1 MKVNTYA
8 LRKVITPV
16 LKNPPELGN
25 RVYYDKAPDE
35 QLYPYAV
42 YHFKTLNGNQYPAEN
57 WILHVEIYDKA
68 DISDR
73 IDRIGDQIISDLDF
87 MNAPNSEILPTI
99 FFNDRD
105 SSQDTDKGLQI
116 LDLRFEINNYV
127 NESGD

>member
-16 LKNPPELGN
+16 LKNPPELEN
-25 RVYYDKAPDE
+25 RVYYNKAPE
-35 QLYPYAV
+35 KLLFPYAV
-42 YHFKTLNGNQYPAEN
+42 YHFKTLNSAQYPAED

-68 DISDR
+68 DTSDR

-87 MNAPNSEILPTI
+87 MNAPNPEILPTI
-99 FFNDRD
+99 YFNDRD

-116 LDLRFEINNYV
+116 LDLRFEINNYE